1 MVATV
6 LERDGYI
13 TSPSMGP
20 NLGARSVG
28 VLDYDGDGLLDLFIT
43 DDHWSGGSSA
53 LFRNTGD
60 LEFTDV
66 TETAGIPRDVAELG
80 VSVADLNGAGSP
92 DLLVAGMQDTPPR
105 NGGVVPAARMLIN
118 NRTGWFNEFDASTFD
133 WLTHGSDDDAA
144 GIVAAD
150 LNRDGRRDIVI
161 GAHYNSVY

>member
-1 MVATV
+1 
-6 LERDGYI
+6 L
-13 TSPSMGP
+13 
-20 NLGARSVG
+20 
-28 VLDYDGDGLLDLFIT
+28 
-43 DDHWSGGSSA
+43 SA

-150 LNRDGRRDIVI
+150 LNRDGRQDIVI